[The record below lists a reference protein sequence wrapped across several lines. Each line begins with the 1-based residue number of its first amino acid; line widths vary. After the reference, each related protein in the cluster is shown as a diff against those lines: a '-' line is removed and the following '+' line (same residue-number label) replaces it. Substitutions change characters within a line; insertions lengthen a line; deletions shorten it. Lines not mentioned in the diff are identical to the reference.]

1 MAEQGACDVRAKECK
16 PCGRQMRAKNQR
28 SGQRREKNLDGRIED
43 KNKKQEVGIGRSDH
57 APACAFTGVLT
68 PAQHCLPLR

>member
-43 KNKKQEVGIGRSDH
+43 ENKKQEVGEGSGGLIMHQRVPSLG
-57 APACAFTGVLT
+57 F
-68 PAQHCLPLR
+68 